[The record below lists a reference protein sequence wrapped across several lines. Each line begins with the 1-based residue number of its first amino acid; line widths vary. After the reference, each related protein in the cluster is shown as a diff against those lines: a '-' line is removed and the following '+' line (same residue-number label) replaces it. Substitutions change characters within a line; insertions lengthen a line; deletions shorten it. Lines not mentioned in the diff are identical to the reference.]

1 MTVKILTDK
10 KDIDLAK
17 DIRIKVFVDEQQVPL
32 HLEIDDLDSKEN
44 TVHVGLFYN
53 NKMVGV
59 GRILD
64 IGSQNIHLGRIAI
77 LKEYRGL
84 GLGEKL
90 VLGME
95 RLACELSKR
104 DLVSHLSAQKRA
116 ENFYKK
122 LGYKNESEE
131 IYLDAGIE
139 HLDMQK
145 ELKFL

>member
-1 MTVKILTDK
+1 MEVRKLTEP

-17 DIRIKVFVDEQQVPL
+17 EIRIKVFVKEQQVPIE
-32 HLEIDDLDSKEN
+32 LEIDELDSVE
-44 TVHVGLFYN
+44 TTIHIGLFYN
-53 NKMVGV
+53 NEMVGV

-64 IGSQNIHLGRIAI
+64 IDSGHIHLGRIAI

-95 RLACELSKR
+95 RIASELTNKN
-104 DLVSHLSAQKRA
+104 LVSHLSAQKYA

-122 LGYKNESEE
+122 LGYENISGE

-139 HLDMQK
+139 HIDMQK
-145 ELKFL
+145 KLRL